1 MKKKLP
7 KIFFT
12 KFCLISN
19 IFTKYFLIKIFLEKY
34 TVLYQQFDKIT
45 FFLSAGIHGT
55 CHFFSSQHKPNIS
68 PTFISLFL
76 LFSNCRASFARQN
89 FAIPNSFLSSSYF
102 LYLGVTQSIFS
113 QSNQQ
118 LMTTL
123 QQHSHLPQYFSM
135 LGILSS
141 PLAIIGSNNGQYREY
156 FNKKVTTIRLCFEKI
171 SVILSQLPLNNLI

>member
-55 CHFFSSQHKPNIS
+55 CHFFSSWHKPNIS

-89 FAIPNSFLSSSYF
+89 FAIPNSFFRLFPISGGYSIYF
-102 LYLGVTQSIFS
+102 
-113 QSNQQ
+113 
-118 LMTTL
+118 
-123 QQHSHLPQYFSM
+123 
-135 LGILSS
+135 
-141 PLAIIGSNNGQYREY
+141 Y
-156 FNKKVTTIRLCFEKI
+156 FNWVQRGIKHIHSSFLEVCIFWDIPVSKGA
-171 SVILSQLPLNNLI
+171 SN